1 MVCCVM
7 ECRSSTNLKPDS
19 LKTGDSKE
27 RRLQKL
33 LGNPHIWRPG
43 STPVRQGE
51 SLPSG
56 FPDLDVLLGGGWP
69 PGILTELLLD
79 GQGIGELRLLMPAL
93 KALQLSGARGQKRS
107 QSCWVA
113 PPFIPYAPAL
123 ARHGLD
129 LSRLFIVSPETP
141 RDALWAME
149 QALRSYS
156 CAVVLCWVEKL
167 PGQAVR
173 RLQVAA
179 EGSGARGFLLR
190 PERFA
195 GQPSTAPLR
204 IRLSS
209 AGQGLQLELLRNRY
223 GLPGSV
229 SLSC

>member
-1 MVCCVM
+1 M
-7 ECRSSTNLKPDS
+7 ECRLNTDDFQSENRQSDNL
-19 LKTGDSKE
+19 KE

-43 STPVRQGE
+43 STPVRQGDT
-51 SLPSG
+51 LPSG

-149 QALRSYS
+149 QALRSYA
-156 CAVVLCWVEKL
+156 CAIVLCWVDQ
-167 PGQAVR
+167 PDSRAVR

-190 PERFA
+190 PARFA

-204 IRLSS
+204 IRLSGG
-209 AGQGLQLELLRNRY
+209 AAARGLQLELLRNRY
-223 GLPGSV
+223 GKPGSV
-229 SLSC
+229 SLAC

>member
-1 MVCCVM
+1 M
-7 ECRSSTNLKPDS
+7 ECRLNTDDLKSD
-19 LKTGDSKE
+19 KE
-27 RRLQKL
+27 KRLRQL

-51 SLPSG
+51 LLPSG
-56 FPDLDVLLGGGWP
+56 FPELDVLLGGGWP

-93 KALQLSGARGQKRS
+93 KALQFSGARGHKRS

-129 LSRLFIVSPETP
+129 LTQLFIVSPETS

-156 CAVVLCWVEKL
+156 CAMVMCWV
-167 PGQAVR
+167 GNVGRQAVR
-173 RLQVAA
+173 RLQIAA

-190 PERFA
+190 PADFVR
-195 GQPSTAPLR
+195 QPSTAALR
-204 IRLSS
+204 IRLSGT
-209 AGQGLQLELLRNRY
+209 GQGLQLELLRNRY
-223 GLPGSV
+223 GTPGSV